1 MQRSNDEAVP
11 GAALVDPERSTKS
24 DEPAMAGDVT
34 KEPDAPPGRPRVVV
48 VGGGFA
54 GIEVAKGLR
63 RADVDV
69 TLIDRQNHHCFQPL
83 LYQVATAALT
93 SSDVAWPIRGI
104 VGAQRNTTVQLA
116 EVTGIDR
123 AARVVHAG
131 PASWPYDYLVL
142 ATGSTHSY
150 FGNPEWGHFA
160 PGLKTIEDA
169 AYIRRRLLLAFE
181 RAEVATDEDEQRRL
195 LTFVIVGGGPT
206 GVELAGAVSELA
218 RKALPLD
225 FRRIDPRRS
234 RILLVEAGPRLLPA
248 LPEHLSDYA
257 ARALTRKGVEVRVD
271 ERVEGVD
278 DDGVETSEGRIGTD
292 TVIWAAGVVASPAA
306 EWLGVPHDKS
316 GRVAVGPDL
325 SVEGD
330 PRVFVIGDTATVRDA
345 DDQPVPGIAPAAKQ
359 MGGYVAEV
367 IRARVEGRAPAPFRY
382 RHQGDLATIGR
393 RSAVVKLTKL
403 ELTGTLGWL
412 FWSLVHVYFLIG
424 TRNRL
429 GVAFDWI
436 WNYLTHQRRSRL
448 IVLDRIRDVDGA
460 PKVAAPAIPP
470 ND

>member
-1 MQRSNDEAVP
+1 MPA
-11 GAALVDPERSTKS
+11 
-24 DEPAMAGDVT
+24 EPTMAGNVT
-34 KEPDAPPGRPRVVV
+34 GEPDAPPTRPRVVV
-48 VGGGFA
+48 IGGGFG

-63 RADVDV
+63 RVDVDV

-104 VGAQRNTTVQLA
+104 VGAQPNTTVQLA

-131 PASWPYDYLVL
+131 PASWPFDYLVV
-142 ATGSTHSY
+142 ATGSSDSY
-150 FGNPEWGHFA
+150 FGHADWGRFA

-206 GVELAGAVSELA
+206 GVELAGAISELA

-257 ARALTRKGVEVRVD
+257 ARALARKGVEVRVD

-278 DDGVETSEGRIGTD
+278 DDGVDTSAGRIASD

-306 EWLGVPHDKS
+306 EWLGVPRDKS
-316 GRVAVGPDL
+316 GRAKVGPDL

-330 PRVFVIGDTATVRDA
+330 PRVFVIGDTAAVRGEDNK
-345 DDQPVPGIAPAAKQ
+345 PVPGIAPAAKQ
-359 MGGYVAEV
+359 MGGYVAEA
-367 IRARVEGRAPAPFRY
+367 IRARIAGRTPEPFRY

-393 RSAVVKLTKL
+393 NSAVVKLSKL

-429 GVAFDWI
+429 GVAFDWV

-448 IVLDRIRDVDGA
+448 IVLDRVRDVEGA
-460 PKVAAPAIPP
+460 AKVATPVIPS

>member
-1 MQRSNDEAVP
+1 MPGRALAEPDRSPVP
-11 GAALVDPERSTKS
+11 AGAIV
-24 DEPAMAGDVT
+24 AGDVT
-34 KEPDAPPGRPRVVV
+34 NEPDAPPGRPRVVV
-48 VGGGFA
+48 IGGGFG

-63 RADVDV
+63 RVDVDV

-104 VGAQRNTTVQLA
+104 VGAQPNTTVQLA
-116 EVTGIDR
+116 EVTGVDR

-131 PASWPYDYLVL
+131 PASWPYDYLVV

-150 FGNPEWGHFA
+150 FGHDDWGRFA

-206 GVELAGAVSELA
+206 GVELAGAISELA

-248 LPEHLSDYA
+248 LPVHLSDYA
-257 ARALTRKGVEVRVD
+257 ARALARKGVEVHVD
-271 ERVEGVD
+271 ESVENID
-278 DDGVETSEGRIGTD
+278 DDGVDTCKGRIATD
-292 TVIWAAGVVASPAA
+292 TVIWAAGVAASPAA
-306 EWLGVPHDKS
+306 KWLGVPRDKS
-316 GRVAVGPDL
+316 GRVAVGTDL

-330 PRVFVIGDTATVRDA
+330 PRVFVIGDTAAVRDEEGK
-345 DDQPVPGIAPAAKQ
+345 PVPGIAPAAKQ
-359 MGGYVAEV
+359 MGAYVADA
-367 IRARVEGRAPAPFRY
+367 IRARVAGNPVPAPFHY

-393 RSAVVKLTKL
+393 NSAVVKLSKL

-429 GVAFDWI
+429 GVAFDWV

-448 IVLDRIRDVDGA
+448 IVLDRVRDVDGT
-460 PKVAAPAIPP
+460 PEVATPAIPP